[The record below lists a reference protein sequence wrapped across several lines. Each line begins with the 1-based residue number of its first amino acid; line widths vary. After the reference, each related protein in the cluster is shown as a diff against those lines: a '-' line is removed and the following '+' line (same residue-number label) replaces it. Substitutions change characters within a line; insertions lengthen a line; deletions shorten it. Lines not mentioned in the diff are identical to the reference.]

1 MTARF
6 RGLLPALL
14 LLTLSGTVSAQDDL
28 ATRVAEALERG
39 ERQHAL
45 WKGSWSAIHGVG
57 LAYNAYQSSEAS
69 RSATRFDAR
78 VGAAKSA
85 LALGAVALT
94 PSPYTDQR
102 AAVAA
107 GEVRRRELPYA
118 IDRVSRRE
126 AEDRAPRNRLP
137 GTAVNLL
144 GGLIIAV
151 GDNRPADG
159 AISFATGMLSTGL
172 QWFTRPQPVSRARAD
187 GSLGAAAAHRDV
199 QITVLPGGGM
209 ASLRMAW

>member
-1 MTARF
+1 MTPCIR
-6 RGLLPALL
+6 RLLPALL
-14 LLTLSGTVSAQDDL
+14 LLTMTGMASAQDDP
-28 ATRVAEALERG
+28 TSRFAETLERG

-45 WKGSWSAIHGVG
+45 WKGSWSAIYGAS

-94 PSPYTDQR
+94 PSPYSDQR
-102 AAVAA
+102 AALEA
-107 GEVRRRELPYA
+107 GDIDRLRLPNA
-118 IDRVSRRE
+118 IDHVSRRE
-126 AEDRAPRNRLP
+126 ADARAPRNLVP
-137 GTAVNLL
+137 GTVMNLL

-159 AISFATGMLSTGL
+159 AISFATGMLSTTL
-172 QWFTRPQPVSRARAD
+172 QVFTRPQAVSRARAD
-187 GSLGAAAAHRDV
+187 GRLGAATPHRDI
-199 QITVLPGGGM
+199 QIAALPGGGM
-209 ASLRMAW
+209 ASLRMGW